1 MGFSDNL
8 RRFRLDKKLT
18 QEQAADALGVSPQR
32 LSERVICWLEFSLND
47 IPFNLHKLWFY
58 YIKNSHG
65 LRNITTF
72 VI

>member
-1 MGFSDNL
+1 MNGMISSENVLAQDFSSA
-8 RRFRLDKKLT
+8 FFS
-18 QEQAADALGVSPQR
+18 LGVSPKR
-32 LSERVICWLEFSLND
+32 LSDRVICWLEFSLND